1 MPLSPEAMVHSTQSL
16 NGLLAVGEGS
26 DAVLAQKCKE
36 GTGPQSSEVCPPPR
50 QKEALGKVLGAYL
63 LGWLCER
70 SHTFLI
76 TDRPRLDF
84 MDKASEISK

>member
-26 DAVLAQKCKE
+26 DAVLAQKCR
-36 GTGPQSSEVCPPPR
+36 GNRSPIFRGVSPPPR

-70 SHTFLI
+70 SHTFRI

-84 MDKASEISK
+84 MDKTSEISK